1 VRRNAAVR
9 GNRRPAVMVD
19 GAASAPASPAEAME
33 LITQLEAEMRSAA
46 ADLRYEEA
54 ALLRD
59 EIAEIRS
66 SIPG

>member
-1 VRRNAAVR
+1 MRRNAAVR
-9 GNRRPAVMVD
+9 GNRRAPGELLIEGD
-19 GAASAPASPAEAME
+19 ASTPAEAVE
-33 LITQLEAEMRSAA
+33 LITQLESEMKAAA